1 MVKRGRPTIFT
12 KTIAGEICRRIAD
25 GASLRLICQDDDLPH
40 RDTVRRWLQRKP
52 EFRASY
58 TEARV
63 HQAEHFIDEIVEIAD
78 TDDNPSRARV
88 RIDARKWVAAR
99 LAPKKYGERSE
110 IELSGGIDI
119 ANRLERAR
127 ERIEDEDQ

>member
-1 MVKRGRPTIFT
+1 MTKRGRPTIFK
-12 KTIAGEICRRIAD
+12 KTIAREICRRIAD
-25 GASLRLICQDDDLPH
+25 GASLRSICQDDDLPH
-40 RDTVRRWLQRKP
+40 RDTVRRWLRRKP
-52 EFRASY
+52 DFRADY
-58 TEARV
+58 ADARIY
-63 HQAEHFIDEIVEIAD
+63 QAEHYIDEIVEIAD

-99 LAPKKYGERSE
+99 LAPKKYSERSE

-127 ERIEDEDQ
+127 ERIEDEDE

>member
-1 MVKRGRPTIFT
+1 MAGQQYSQNRFHGRYVDAFLRGPRW
-12 KTIAGEICRRIAD
+12 RRIC
-25 GASLRLICQDDDLPH
+25 LDDELPH
-40 RDTVRRWLQRKP
+40 RDTVRRWLRRKP
-52 EFRASY
+52 DFRADY
-58 TEARV
+58 ANARV